1 MAARDFFA
9 DRLTRTELAELARA
23 AGGIRVLFAFGS
35 PSFRKLER
43 APEDL
48 SDAELLDL
56 ALGEPRFLRRPLLVT
71 DDGRVLVG
79 GRAVR
84 EG

>member
-9 DRLTRTELAELARA
+9 DRLTRAELEELARA
-23 AGGIRVLFAFGS
+23 AGGIRALFAFGS

-43 APEDL
+43 APEEL
-48 SDAELLDL
+48 SDTELLDL